1 MSILGK
7 GQSTSSPFTAAPDSF
22 VQYLTGGFEII
33 ATCLL
38 GSAVLLPHCSAV
50 GFQGVHCPASVAS
63 VGSDLLHRCTFK
75 CMVMLSCNKLT

>member
-38 GSAVLLPHCSAV
+38 GSAVLLPHCSVV
-50 GFQGVHCPASVAS
+50 GGQGVHCAASVAS
-63 VGSDLLHRCTFK
+63 VGSDLLDRSALK
-75 CMVMLSCNKLT
+75 CVVMLSRNKLT